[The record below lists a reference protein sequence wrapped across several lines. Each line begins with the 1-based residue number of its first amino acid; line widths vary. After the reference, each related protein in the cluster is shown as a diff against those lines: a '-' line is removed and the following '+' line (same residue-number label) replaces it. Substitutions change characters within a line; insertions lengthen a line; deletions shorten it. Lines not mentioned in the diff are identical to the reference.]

1 MLHKPSCHATC
12 SPLYTK
18 ETMVEIMQKMNAVNG
33 KEHVRDKEVNVE
45 RSTVGVEAQQNR
57 THDR

>member
-1 MLHKPSCHATC
+1 
-12 SPLYTK
+12 
-18 ETMVEIMQKMNAVNG
+18 MNAVKG
-33 KEHVRDKEVNVE
+33 KKNVRDKEVNVK

>member
-1 MLHKPSCHATC
+1 
-12 SPLYTK
+12 
-18 ETMVEIMQKMNAVNG
+18 MNAVKG
-33 KEHVRDKEVNVE
+33 KENVRDKEVNVE